1 MKELLI
7 ILTTLTSLVIS
18 ADDAVSS
25 KDVEIIA
32 PKDKPLYVRSFPGI
46 VGYSSGIYEIPIRP
60 YRFVSVPLGIRQGG
74 RRRLLR

>member
-7 ILTTLTSLVIS
+7 ILSTLTSLVIS

-32 PKDKPLYVRSFPGI
+32 PKDKSLYVRRFPGF
-46 VGYSSGIYEIPIRP
+46 VGYSSGVYDIPIRP
-60 YRFVSVPLGIRQGG
+60 YRFVSVPLGIGQD
-74 RRRLLR
+74 RR